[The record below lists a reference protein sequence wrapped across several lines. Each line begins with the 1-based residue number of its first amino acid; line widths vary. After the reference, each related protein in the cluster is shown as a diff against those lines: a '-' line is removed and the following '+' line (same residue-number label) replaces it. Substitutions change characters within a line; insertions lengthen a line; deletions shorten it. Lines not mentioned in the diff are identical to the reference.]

1 MPPAPKVPR
10 ELEVQAVSC
19 NSIQVSW
26 LPPSSSRSG
35 GLPLISYRVRYN
47 GKELYISRIK
57 DEKVETNITGLQ
69 PNTLYAVTVSSN
81 NTLGWGAEQ
90 KSTTTTMPRL
100 AWLFDV
106 SNVTSTNIT
115 VTPTVVARSKH
126 LQCNVSNYKEGR
138 NSFTFTQES
147 LVLTGMTP
155 NTQYTIHCVG
165 DDGEGSDGCVKQT
178 MNVTTRKNRE
188 LLY

>member
-1 MPPAPKVPR
+1 
-10 ELEVQAVSC
+10 
-19 NSIQVSW
+19 
-26 LPPSSSRSG
+26 
-35 GLPLISYRVRYN
+35 
-47 GKELYISRIK
+47 
-57 DEKVETNITGLQ
+57 
-69 PNTLYAVTVSSN
+69 
-81 NTLGWGAEQ
+81 
-90 KSTTTTMPRL
+90 MPRL
-100 AWLFDV
+100 TWLFDV

-138 NSFTFTQES
+138 NSFTLTQES
-147 LVLTGMTP
+147 LVLIGMTP